1 MTASVAPKGLK
12 IELTTFTTKSHST
25 IYSSSS
31 SSSLELLVV
40 KHQMDWKKCTITLH
54 KLQALMEDASLVL
67 RIAEFPNERILV
79 HLRQPLIAVARLS

>member
-25 IYSSSS
+25 IHS

-54 KLQALMEDASLVL
+54 KLQALMEDASFPMK
-67 RIAEFPNERILV
+67 EF
-79 HLRQPLIAVARLS
+79 